1 MYDCISM
8 CINTLKGFVH
18 ERPSEAIK
26 PGKLAHLPRPSR
38 IIARIPG
45 ELPLQ
50 HLAVLA

>member
-26 PGKLAHLPRPSR
+26 PGKLAHLPSL
-38 IIARIPG
+38 IIAQIPG

-50 HLAVLA
+50 HLAVLV